1 MDQKIDPSSD
11 KSPKKLSQDPQISLQ
26 KTLKSKNPVNGPLS
40 IKTQWPNT
48 TKNHHAV
55 SYKNYQKP

>member
-40 IKTQWPNT
+40 IKNSDLKP
-48 TKNHHAV
+48 
-55 SYKNYQKP
+55 QKTIQYSLL